1 TATRR
6 PPTGACA
13 SRVAR
18 ISRQVLG
25 SGAFEDFRTKR
36 TNTNNSAT
44 SACWCSTTDRSCGA
58 SRKVLRACQLRAVH
72 HCPAGGPYDGAM
84 RLVPFVKFRRKS
96 AAILDAAAV
105 AAASGADCVMVID
118 GHSGL
123 IERADAAAH
132 RMFGWP
138 EGALRGM
145 HVNELIPQ
153 IGRASCR

>member
-1 TATRR
+1 
-6 PPTGACA
+6 
-13 SRVAR
+13 
-18 ISRQVLG
+18 
-25 SGAFEDFRTKR
+25 
-36 TNTNNSAT
+36 
-44 SACWCSTTDRSCGA
+44 
-58 SRKVLRACQLRAVH
+58 
-72 HCPAGGPYDGAM
+72 M

-145 HVNELIPQ
+145 HVNELIPRAKRNLHDAERVLYMLHPITKPMGPERKVMVLHRDGGQ
-153 IGRASCR
+153 FEIEAGLSPMSGRRIVFVCHRVVPRERRYE